1 MISVDYSL
9 FIQIANFLVLLFL
22 LNIILYRP
30 IRKILGKRSDEMSS
44 FQSMINEFLNKST
57 KCEKDLEI
65 NKMAARKEGFE
76 EKDNFKK
83 EGLEEEKG
91 MLQEAITKAEEE
103 VKQAKEEIDNKVAD
117 VRQSLEDEVA
127 IFSKDLAEKILGR
140 SI

>member
-9 FIQIANFLVLLFL
+9 FIQIANFLLLLFL

-30 IRKILGKRSDEMSS
+30 IRKILGKRSDEMNS
-44 FQSMINEFLNKST
+44 FQTLIDNFLSKCTQSEKALEANKG
-57 KCEKDLEI
+57 
-65 NKMAARKEGFE
+65 AARREGFE
-76 EKDNFKK
+76 EKENFKK

-91 MLQEAITKAEEE
+91 MLQDAITKAEEE
-103 VKQAKEEIDNKVAD
+103 VSQAKQEIDLKMAD

-127 IFSKDLAEKILGR
+127 LFSKDLAEKILGR

>member
-9 FIQIANFLVLLFL
+9 FIQIANFLLLLFL

-30 IRKILGKRSDEMSS
+30 IRKILGKRSDEMNS
-44 FQSMINEFLNKST
+44 FQRMIDDFLNKST
-57 KCEKDLEI
+57 QGEKDLEE
-65 NKMAARKEGFE
+65 NKGVARKEGFK
-76 EKDNFKK
+76 EKENFKK

-91 MLQEAITKAEEE
+91 VLQEAITKTEEE
-103 VKQAKEEIDNKVAD
+103 VKQAKEEIKLKIAD

-127 IFSKDLAEKILGR
+127 LFSRDLAEKILGR

>member
-9 FIQIANFLVLLFL
+9 FIQIANFLLLLFL

-30 IRKILGKRSDEMSS
+30 IRKILGKRSDEMNS
-44 FQSMINEFLNKST
+44 FQSMIDDFLSKST
-57 KCEKDLEI
+57 RCEKDLEE
-65 NKMAARKEGFE
+65 NKGAARKEGFE
-76 EKDNFKK
+76 EKENFKK

-91 MLQEAITKAEEE
+91 VLQEAVTKAEEE
-103 VKQAKEEIDNKVAD
+103 VNQAKEEIELKITD

-127 IFSKDLAEKILGR
+127 LFSKDLAEKILGR

>member
-44 FQSMINEFLNKST
+44 FQSMIDDFLSKST
-57 KCEKDLEI
+57 QCEKDLES
-65 NKMAARKEGFE
+65 NKGAARREGFE
-76 EKDNFKK
+76 EKENFKQ
-83 EGLEEEKG
+83 EGLEEEKEV
-91 MLQEAITKAEEE
+91 LQSAITKAEEE
-103 VKQAKEEIDNKVAD
+103 INQAKKEIELKVTD
-117 VRQSLEDEVA
+117 VRQSLENEVA
-127 IFSKDLAEKILGR
+127 LFSKDLAEKILGR

>member
-9 FIQIANFLVLLFL
+9 FIQIANFLILLFL

-30 IRKILGKRSDEMSS
+30 IRKILGNRSDEMNS
-44 FQSMINEFLNKST
+44 FQGMIDDFLNRST
-57 KCEKDLEI
+57 QSEKDLEE
-65 NKMAARKEGFE
+65 NKGAARNEGFK
-76 EKDNFKK
+76 EKENFKK

-91 MLQEAITKAEEE
+91 MLQEAIAKADEE
-103 VKQAKEEIDNKVAD
+103 VKQAKEEIELKMAD

-127 IFSKDLAEKILGR
+127 LFSKDLAEKILGR